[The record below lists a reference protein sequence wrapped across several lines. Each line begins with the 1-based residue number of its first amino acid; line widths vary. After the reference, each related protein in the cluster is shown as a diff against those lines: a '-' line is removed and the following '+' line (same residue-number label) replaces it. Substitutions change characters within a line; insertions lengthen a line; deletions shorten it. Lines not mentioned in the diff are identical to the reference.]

1 MELQASKRSSDD
13 QAPPDP
19 ATLASD
25 LRVALGTLMRRL
37 RAENRIPLAHAAV
50 LGRLEREG
58 RRCVSDLA
66 AAERVRPQSMAQTVA
81 ELEAQR
87 LVARHPDPGD
97 RRRALVSLTA
107 AGRRTIAEDRRRRQG
122 WLAQEIASTLSERER
137 KLLRRALVL
146 LERIAES

>member
-1 MELQASKRSSDD
+1 
-13 QAPPDP
+13 
-19 ATLASD
+19 
-25 LRVALGTLMRRL
+25 
-37 RAENRIPLAHAAV
+37 
-50 LGRLEREG
+50 
-58 RRCVSDLA
+58 
-66 AAERVRPQSMAQTVA
+66 MAQTVA
-81 ELEAQR
+81 ELEAQL

-97 RRRALVSLTA
+97 RRRALISLTA